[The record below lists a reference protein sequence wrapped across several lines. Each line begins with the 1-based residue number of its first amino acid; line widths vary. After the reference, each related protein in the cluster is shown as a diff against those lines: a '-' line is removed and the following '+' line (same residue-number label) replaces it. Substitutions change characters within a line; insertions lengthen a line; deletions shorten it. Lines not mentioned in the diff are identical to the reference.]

1 MSKKLKILLIA
12 LVLLLPLP
20 ILALEIHN
28 NDNVTLGT
36 DKVIDGNYY
45 AAGQNIE
52 IYGTVNGDLFLAGNM
67 ITIDSENINGNI
79 FIFSSWTNPFDIMSS
94 PSVIITGKINGS
106 VTVIGENINIT
117 GDINGNVMFAGELAT
132 IDNDTTIAGH
142 MTAWGERVNVQGK
155 VGGNLEGGLKSL
167 LINGQ
172 VGKNVDIHIGASK
185 DKDGL
190 QIGEKAIIN
199 GELKYKAWQ
208 EADVSDQAT
217 IAGGISF
224 DQLFKTTK
232 SKAWGFAMLKVLLIQ
247 FFGMLVV
254 GMVLFYLWPK
264 FLSRA
269 CDKTH
274 QNMLMTFFKGLGLLI
289 LTPLAAFILMI
300 TIIGLPLG
308 LIILGL
314 WVIMLY
320 LAKVIGAWLL
330 IRFLQMKFFAKKK
343 ISDTSLLALGIL
355 LFIII
360 SKIPFIGW
368 IIIFVLFITAWGTIF
383 DYILKTKKQ

>member
-1 MSKKLKILLIA
+1 MTKKLKLLLVA

-28 NDNVTLGT
+28 NDNVVLGT

-45 AAGQNIE
+45 AAGKNID
-52 IYGTVNGDLFLAGNM
+52 IYGTVNGNLYLAAEYIN
-67 ITIDSENINGNI
+67 IDSSNINGDI
-79 FIFSSWTNPFDIMSS
+79 FFVAAKDI
-94 PSVIITGKINGS
+94 TINGKVKGS
-106 VTVIGENINIT
+106 IHGVADKVNIRAQVQNNVMAFGQNINIESDAYIMQHLT
-117 GDINGNVMFAGELAT
+117 VFGQ
-132 IDNDTTIAGH
+132 
-142 MTAWGERVNVQGK
+142 RVVLDAK
-155 VGGNLEGGLKSL
+155 VGGHLEGFVESI

-172 VGKNVDIHIGASK
+172 VEKNVDIHVSTGK
-185 DKDGL
+185 DKNSL
-190 QIGEKAIIN
+190 QISETATIN

-208 EADVSDQAT
+208 EGNISDQAT
-217 IAGGISF
+217 IAGGVSF

-232 SKAWGFAMLKVLLIQ
+232 SKAWGLGMFKTLLIQ

-274 QNMLMTFFKGLGLLI
+274 QSMLITFFKGLGLLI
-289 LTPLAAFILMI
+289 LTPVAVVILLFTVIGIPLALIL
-300 TIIGLPLG
+300 
-308 LIILGL
+308 LGL
-314 WVIMLY
+314 WFVMLY
-320 LAKVIGAWLL
+320 LAKVIAAWLL

-343 ISDTSLLALGIL
+343 ISNISLLALGIL

-360 SKIPFIGW
+360 SKIPIIGW
-368 IIIFVLFITAWGTIF
+368 VVMFVLFITAWGTIF
-383 DYILKTKKQ
+383 DYIFKTKKQ